1 MMSDTF
7 LKKTKRIKDL
17 KKKSTIHAV
26 YHMIPYRYMYA
37 TTAVHVLTINLQ
49 VIVSVLFS
57 SSVDSHTGVP
67 ACVANLCAIQ
77 GQHSATSKHLTGRRK
92 QSRGHVTVL
101 GSRTDSQHTVVKR
114 SAEDFYYYLTQSFRT
129 PAMFNIT

>member
-1 MMSDTF
+1 
-7 LKKTKRIKDL
+7 
-17 KKKSTIHAV
+17 
-26 YHMIPYRYMYA
+26 MIPYRYMYA

-92 QSRGHVTVL
+92 QSRGHAQTH
-101 GSRTDSQHTVVKR
+101 S
-114 SAEDFYYYLTQSFRT
+114 TQSLKGLQKTF
-129 PAMFNIT
+129 III